1 MGRPRKPKPNRMPCD
16 PNDGRLLLGMTFAQ
30 IERMDRAVEKIRREE
45 AEAKRRRRSHA
56 RDGTGPSTRI

>member
-1 MGRPRKPKPNRMPCD
+1 MPCD